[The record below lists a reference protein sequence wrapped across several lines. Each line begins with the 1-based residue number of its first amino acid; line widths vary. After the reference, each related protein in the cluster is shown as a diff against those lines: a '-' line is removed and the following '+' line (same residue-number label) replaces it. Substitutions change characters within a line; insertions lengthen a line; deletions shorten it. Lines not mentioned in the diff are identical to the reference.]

1 MKTLVVYSS
10 RTGNTEKLA
19 CAIAGAL
26 GPDCTLSRAEDA
38 PPPEKFDFI
47 AFGFGVYR
55 GWPDGELRSYMLRA
69 KPRECFRP
77 RRCWPSSPA
86 TAPTLPAWSNA

>member
-19 CAIAGAL
+19 RAIAGAL

-55 GWPDGELRSYMLRA
+55 GWPDGSCAATCSARSRGT
-69 KPRECFRP
+69 PG
-77 RRCWPSSPA
+77 SS
-86 TAPTLPAWSNA
+86 